1 MGGGGGGGGLILCLT
16 LYATKL
22 CAFFTTKMQFFE
34 RELFQNRYKQYLSR
48 KKGDVNKGISV
59 HKTTLLLH
67 WTNVHNGMLFHGP
80 LPLELN
86 RDLQWMQWVQL

>member
-1 MGGGGGGGGLILCLT
+1 MCGGGGGGSHSVFNTVCYKT
-16 LYATKL
+16 MF
-22 CAFFTTKMQFFE
+22 FFTTKMQFFE
-34 RELFQNRYKQYLSR
+34 RELFQNGYKQYLSR

-67 WTNVHNGMLFHGP
+67 LTKVHNGMLFHGP

-86 RDLQWMQWVQL
+86 RDLQWMQWVRL